1 MDKDHL
7 TYGEIYA
14 EYVIEQAYRMI
25 DYTNSVANGGSPYF
39 ANSIKISRNKIRLNK
54 LKNIFNI

>member
-7 TYGEIYA
+7 TYGEIHA
-14 EYVIEQAYRMI
+14 EYVIEQAYRVI
-25 DYTNSVANGGSPYF
+25 DYANSVANSVGGPYF
-39 ANSIKISRNKIRLNK
+39 AKSRNKIRLNK